1 VTQLP
6 TLSIQKGLLSEVAP
20 VSRGLGGETSFA
32 SRVRRP
38 TAVTHAFTGLPLL
51 SMTIGG
57 GIVPSL
63 THSR

>member
-1 VTQLP
+1 MRLP
-6 TLSIQKGLLSEVAP
+6 RFPGV
-20 VSRGLGGETSFA
+20 LGGETSFA

-63 THSR
+63 THST